1 MRHGFFDR
9 CHATRYITVVI
20 RSFRDKDT
28 AKIFAGRRTRKIPPD
43 VLDRAEAKLAV
54 LEQSESLRELALP
67 PSNRLHKLS
76 GDREGQ
82 WSISINAQWR
92 ICFEFDEEAGDAYAV
107 EITKHYE

>member
-1 MRHGFFDR
+1 M
-9 CHATRYITVVI
+9 I

-28 AKIFAGRRTRKIPPD
+28 AKVFAGRRTKKIPPD

-54 LEQSESLRELALP
+54 LDQAEDLGELALP

-82 WSISINAQWR
+82 WSLSINAQWL